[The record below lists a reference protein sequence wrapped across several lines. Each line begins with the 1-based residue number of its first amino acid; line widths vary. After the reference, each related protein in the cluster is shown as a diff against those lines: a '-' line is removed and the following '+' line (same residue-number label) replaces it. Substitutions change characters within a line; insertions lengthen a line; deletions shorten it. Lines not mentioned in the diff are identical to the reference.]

1 MMKLDRKKYELAM
14 ARTCKRPADIK
25 EAGISG
31 CTLSAAF
38 KNGVRPATI
47 GRIANAIGC
56 DVTEILLDEE

>member
-1 MMKLDRKKYELAM
+1 M